1 MNLFSQGRFK
11 ADKNRH
17 ETNGY
22 LHFPEPC
29 RSKCISRIPP
39 RIRTRKEVRTGLGAS
54 AESARR
60 ERLGV
65 GVSGEIGTSEVVY

>member
-11 ADKNRH
+11 AEKNRH

-39 RIRTRKEVRTGLGAS
+39 ANNKEKEVRTGLGAS

-60 ERLGV
+60 ERSGV
-65 GVSGEIGTSEVVY
+65 GVSGEIGTSEIVY